1 MVFRVLSG
9 SDSVLSGSDKVEYY
23 MYSGG
28 IVKEIPTTGRL

>member
-1 MVFRVLSG
+1 MVFRVLWG
-9 SDSVLSGSDKVEYY
+9 SDEVKYY